1 MRRKFEVSSRKEN
14 AAYIIAVSGD
24 VDMESSPAL
33 RAEIQRALKT
43 AKCVKLDLKAVSY
56 LDSSG
61 VAVLIQGLKW
71 AQKIDVEYRLLDPSS
86 QAKAVI
92 ELAQLQQLFTIDESP
107 GGDE

>member
-1 MRRKFEVSSRKEN
+1 MRRKFEVSSRQEN
-14 AAYIIAVSGD
+14 AAHIIAVSGD

-33 RAEIQRALKT
+33 RAEIQRVLKSAT
-43 AKCVKLDLKAVSY
+43 CVKLDLKAVSY

-71 AQKIDVEYRLLDPSS
+71 AQKVDVEYRLLDPSS